1 MWPREPKGAGGG
13 LNMAGKGHPIFA
25 SLYDHITRFH
35 EKHKFSGVRR
45 RLVGHLTG
53 DILEIGAGT
62 GKNLPYY
69 SPEAAVTALE
79 PDPYMMRRGERM
91 ASPATVTWVEGR
103 AEELPFIDG
112 SFDAVVFTLVLCSV
126 GSVEKSLEEA
136 RRVLRPRGR
145 LVFFEHVRS
154 ERHAKTQN
162 FLNPAWRF
170 FGAGCN
176 LNRDTRASIETAGF
190 EIKEMSRGKIVSLM
204 PTIYGWAETVKE

>member
-1 MWPREPKGAGGG
+1 MTR
-13 LNMAGKGHPIFA
+13 KGHPIFA

-35 EKHKFSGVRR
+35 EKRKFGGIRR
-45 RLVGHLTG
+45 RLVGRLTG

-69 SPEAAVTALE
+69 SSDASVTALE

-91 ASPATVTWVEGR
+91 ASPASVTWVEGR
-103 AEELPFIDG
+103 AEELPFPDE
-112 SFDAVVFTLVLCSV
+112 SFDAAVFTLVLCSV
-126 GSVEKSLEEA
+126 DSVEKSLAEA

-154 ERHAKTQN
+154 ERHAKVQD
-162 FLNPAWRF
+162 FLNPMWRF

-176 LNRDTRASIETAGF
+176 LNRDTRSGIEAAQF
-190 EIKEMSRGKIVSLM
+190 QIKELHEGKIISLM
-204 PTIYGWAETVKE
+204 PLIYGRAVKG